1 MRHNLLRHIDV
12 RRAANAT
19 AAGTTAINGTVIDM
33 LGYESIAFVAAFGTL
48 TATQATG
55 IKVQQ
60 GNASDGSD
68 MADLA
73 GSASGNLADAD
84 GNKLLAGEVYRPTK
98 RYVRCVVTR
107 GTANAVLDG
116 IIALLYRAE
125 VTPAALHSTLARAP
139 KVLNSPAEGTA

>member
-12 RRAANAT
+12 RRAANAA
-19 AAGTTAINGTVIDM
+19 AAGTSAVNGTVIDM

-48 TATQATG
+48 TATQVTG
-55 IKVQQ
+55 IKVQH
-60 GNASDGSD
+60 GDASDGSD

-73 GSASGNLADAD
+73 GSASGNLADTD
-84 GNKLLAGEVYRPTK
+84 GNKLLLGEIYRPRK

-116 IIALLYRAE
+116 VIALLYRAE
-125 VTPAALHSTLARAP
+125 TTPTALHTTVAIAP
-139 KVLNSPAEGTA
+139 KVLNSPAAGTA

>member
-19 AAGTTAINGTVIDM
+19 AAGTSAINGTVIDM
-33 LGYESIAFVAAFGTL
+33 LGYESIAFVAALGTL
-48 TATQATG
+48 TATQVTG

-60 GNASDGSD
+60 SDASDGSG
-68 MADLA
+68 MNDLA
-73 GSASGNLADAD
+73 GSASGNMADAD
-84 GNKLLAGEVYRPTK
+84 SNKLLAVEIYRPTK

-125 VTPAALHSTLARAP
+125 ITPAALHSTVAIAP
-139 KVLNSPAEGTA
+139 KVLNSPAQGTA